1 MCDVYNQ
8 RNKSENS
15 RSQDD
20 IHENIEGNEEK
31 IRTLL
36 NNFGGCVKLIIKIIN
51 YFYKINYSGR

>member
-20 IHENIEGNEEK
+20 IHENIEGNEGT

-36 NNFGGCVKLIIKIIN
+36 KNFGGRVKLIIKIIN

>member
-20 IHENIEGNEEK
+20 IHENIEGNEGK